1 MKKNIYIYIFFYNT
15 EPYKSIATAVFTFCI
30 IEKQMKLAI

>member
-1 MKKNIYIYIFFYNT
+1 MKKNIYIYIFYNT